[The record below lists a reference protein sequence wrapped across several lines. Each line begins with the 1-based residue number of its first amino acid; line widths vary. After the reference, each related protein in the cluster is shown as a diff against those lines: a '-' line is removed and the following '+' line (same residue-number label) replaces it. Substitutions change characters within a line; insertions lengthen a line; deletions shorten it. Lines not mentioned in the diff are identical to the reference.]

1 MLIEREA
8 DGSCPDDLKEVGIRK
23 RAEKNKEVHQF
34 WRSEA
39 VNTDGVLKRTEKT
52 Q

>member
-8 DGSCPDDLKEVGIRK
+8 GRGCPDDLEEVGIGV

-34 WRSEA
+34 WSSEA

>member
-1 MLIEREA
+1 MEREA
-8 DGSCPDDLKEVGIRK
+8 GGGCLNDLEAVGIGV
-23 RAEKNKEVHQF
+23 RAEKNKEGHQF
-34 WRSEA
+34 WGGEA

>member
-8 DGSCPDDLKEVGIRK
+8 GGGCPDDLEEVGNGM
-23 RAEKNKEVHQF
+23 RAEKNKEVHQL
-34 WRSEA
+34 WSSEA